1 MGVWLDK
8 CCIDQNSIDMDLRCL
23 PIFLGGCRRLVVFC
37 GPTYLS
43 RLWCILE
50 VFTFV
55 HMGRKLE
62 NLEFEI
68 VLREGCEDEDLSKVE
83 DALDNFDAERCSC
96 FQAEDKNRMLEIVCA
111 AFGSTSAFNAVAR
124 DMFQHTRLRDDL
136 THSKTGRS
144 CGEAA
149 V

>member
-1 MGVWLDK
+1 MGWEALQAWRRR
-8 CCIDQNSIDMDLRCL
+8 CCINQNSIETDLRCL

-55 HMGRKLE
+55 HMGRNLE

-68 VLREGCEDEDLSKVE
+68 VRREGHECEDLEMVE
-83 DALDNFDAERCSC
+83 DALDNFDAERCTC
-96 FQAEDKNRMLEIVCA
+96 FTAEDKDRMLEI
-111 AFGSTSAFNAVAR
+111 
-124 DMFQHTRLRDDL
+124 
-136 THSKTGRS
+136 
-144 CGEAA
+144 
-149 V
+149 